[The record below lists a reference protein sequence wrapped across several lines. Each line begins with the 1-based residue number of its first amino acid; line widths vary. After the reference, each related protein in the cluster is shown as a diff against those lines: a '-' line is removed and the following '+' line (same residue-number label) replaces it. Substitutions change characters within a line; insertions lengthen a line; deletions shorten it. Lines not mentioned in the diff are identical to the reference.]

1 MVLIN
6 RLMKDLQKPAGVYQG
21 GQVRFGSLL
30 KSVFTLL
37 LIAVLT
43 IGRFAYNGIKNEL
56 SKSKLKDSEK

>member
-6 RLMKDLQKPAGVYQG
+6 RLMNDLQKPAGVYQG
-21 GQVRFGSLL
+21 VQVRFGSLL

-43 IGRFAYNGIKNEL
+43 IGSFAYNGIRNAL
-56 SKSKLKDSEK
+56 SKSKIKDSEK

>member
-30 KSVFTLL
+30 KSVFKTSSMLSFE
-37 LIAVLT
+37 T
-43 IGRFAYNGIKNEL
+43 PIKNE
-56 SKSKLKDSEK
+56 KLASEF